1 MVTFCYFSSL
11 DALKSPSS
19 QIKVKK
25 SILPAKIRRSSTSL
39 IPKLIHAQLVYIP
52 MAVIKSAFFKASKR
66 LPKSKPPAYV
76 AAPEKQMNSANRD
89 KVNQNK
95 NNTLSARV
103 DKKNRNSTRLPPL
116 FLAEKDGKRYLVFN
130 PESDFVRDF
139 SQDKNRDYDSSML
152 QRAYS
157 LYNEAD
163 SNLNKNDVYIQSKA
177 QQDVNP
183 SRPSQENT
191 KVDTP
196 VQSHFPVPVFNGP
209 LRGSIFKGFVAVP
222 IVSKMAA
229 FWKGTSLQPSVTSF
243 SDEQNDRI
251 PEQRSPNDLGNIA
264 NYFFH
269 APEQMQDHSP
279 EPQQS
284 ENTLIYGSSS
294 IPQDEAAANGDNIF
308 EKMSM
313 AQPLTSG
320 HFYHDP
326 DYDPHESESLFPDPQ
341 PKPNYMH
348 QPRPD
353 FETMVN
359 HQFVKPSL
367 ITPESHHS
375 LLVNDN
381 GNIIRPPM
389 FKLNSPMYLNRIEFQ
404 KVPAIEPTVE
414 ASLNLQGLPGPTPAR
429 LPQSLFRWF
438 PQVNGPMINP
448 PTESKEDSFVPIE
461 QPTEAKDESINT
473 QQEPTPPVD
482 FAGQSFPQAPSI
494 PMQIMKPTTQISNS
508 LPSNVPLRGPNED
521 LPFFL
526 DQAQFL
532 SGNNFQQKL
541 PQPTVPMEGKTD
553 LFEGIAPSPVKFK
566 EARKRSKTFSLNS
579 LNGHSSREKDEP
591 IVFAKE
597 HIGFGPITVEAKTA
611 DSPIDDNGDR

>member
-25 SILPAKIRRSSTSL
+25 STLPVQIRRSSTSL

-66 LPKSKPPAYV
+66 LPKNKPPTYV

-89 KVNQNK
+89 KVNQYK
-95 NNTLSARV
+95 NNTLSTRV
-103 DKKNRNSTRLPPL
+103 DKKDRNSTRLPPL

-139 SQDKNRDYDSSML
+139 SQDKNRNYDFSVL

-157 LYNEAD
+157 LYNGAN
-163 SNLNKNDVYIQSKA
+163 SNLNANNVYVQSKV
-177 QQDVNP
+177 QQHVNP
-183 SRPSQENT
+183 SQPNEENL
-191 KVDTP
+191 KEDTP
-196 VQSHFPVPVFNGP
+196 IQSHFPVPVFNGP

-229 FWKGTSLQPSVTSF
+229 FSKAATLQPTVTSF
-243 SDEQNDRI
+243 SDEQNDRT

-269 APEQMQDHSP
+269 TPEQMQYHSP

-284 ENTLIYGSSS
+284 ENTFIYGGAS
-294 IPQDEAAANGDNIF
+294 IPQDEAANGDNIF

-341 PKPNYMH
+341 PKPNYVH
-348 QPRPD
+348 QPRPE

-359 HQFVKPSL
+359 HEFVTPSPL
-367 ITPESHHS
+367 TPESHHS

-389 FKLNSPMYLNRIEFQ
+389 FKLDSPMHLNRIEFQ

-414 ASLNLQGLPGPTPAR
+414 ASLNLQGLPGPRPVR
-429 LPQSLFRWF
+429 LSQSMFRWF
-438 PQVNGPMINP
+438 PQANGPMINP
-448 PTESKEDSFVPIE
+448 PTESKDDGFVLNE
-461 QPTEAKDESINT
+461 QPTEAKGESINT
-473 QQEPTPPVD
+473 QQEPTPPMD
-482 FAGQSFPQAPSI
+482 FTGQSFPQAPSI
-494 PMQIMKPTTQISNS
+494 PMQVMKPTMQFSNS
-508 LPSNVPLRGPNED
+508 LPPNFPLRGPNED
-521 LPFFL
+521 LPAFL
-526 DQAQFL
+526 DQARFL
-532 SGNNFQQKL
+532 SGNTFQQKL

-566 EARKRSKTFSLNS
+566 QARKRSKTISLNS
-579 LNGHSSREKDEP
+579 EKGHSSSEKDEP
-591 IVFAKE
+591 IVFTKE
-597 HIGFGPITVEAKTA
+597 HVGFGPITVEAKTA
-611 DSPIDDNGDR
+611 DAPIDDNGDR